1 MWLIAVQTLI
11 ADRGKLLTALVGVV
25 FSVALVNIQGG
36 FFIGLL
42 RRASLLVDHGQA
54 DIWVGHRS
62 MHNVDLPRE
71 IPRRWLHR
79 IEAVPGVVQVEPY
92 LIGVAQMTLPSGAFE
107 GVTVVGVD
115 RAGLLGNAWNL
126 VAGPE
131 DGILQPDGIILDE
144 CELSKLE
151 FPQLGEVR
159 EIAGRRARVV
169 GLTQGITG
177 FLVFPYIFTSYE
189 RAAAYLRIAPERS
202 SYFLV
207 RTDPGANV
215 QQICETIHRRLPEV
229 EAYSR
234 DHYSWVSI
242 NFWMTRTGLGISF
255 GAATL
260 LGLLVG
266 MVVVAQTLYSSVL
279 DRLHEFGTLKAIG
292 ARHSQICAIL
302 LAQAAVLA
310 TAGSMLGLVMVSAVQ
325 WGYSTPKAP
334 IVIPWWLSLGSFVLV
349 LAICLT
355 SSLLPY
361 LRIRKVDPVLV
372 LQS

>member
-1 MWLIAVQTLI
+1 MWLIAIQTLI
-11 ADRGKLLTALVGVV
+11 ADRGKLLTALIGVI
-25 FSVALVNIQGG
+25 FSVVLVNVQGG
-36 FFIGLL
+36 FFIGLI
-42 RRASLLVDHGQA
+42 RKASLLVDHGQA
-54 DIWVGHRS
+54 DIWIGHRS
-62 MHNVDLPRE
+62 MHYVDLPRD

-79 IEAVPGVVQVEPY
+79 IEAIPGVAQVEPY
-92 LIGVAQMTLPSGAFE
+92 SIGVAQMTLPSGGFE
-107 GVTVVGVD
+107 DVVVVGVD

-126 VAGPE
+126 VAGRE

-144 CELSKLE
+144 CELPKLE
-151 FPQLGEVR
+151 YPRLGDLR
-159 EIAGRRARVV
+159 EIGGRRARLV
-169 GLTQGITG
+169 GTSRGITG
-177 FLVFPYIFTSYE
+177 FLVMPYVFTSYE
-189 RAAAYLRIAPERS
+189 RAAEYLKLSPERC

-207 RTDPGANV
+207 RTAPGTDV
-215 QQICETIHRRLPEV
+215 EHLCETIRRQVPEV
-229 EAYSR
+229 DAYPR
-234 DHYSWVSI
+234 DQYSWISV

-292 ARHSQICAIL
+292 ARHSQISAIL

-310 TAGSMLGLVMVSAVQ
+310 TAGSALGLILVSLIQAA
-325 WGYSTPKAP
+325 YSTPRAP
-334 IVIPWWLSLGSFVLV
+334 IVIPWPLSLGSYVLV